1 MLAVVKGMHFD
12 SLYTHGFIRIAAGAP
27 RVAVAGVVA
36 NLQRTIELAQ
46 RAAKLHSVLVVFPEL
61 GLSAYSTGDLALQ
74 HALLDAVESAL
85 AQLLEV
91 SRTLPILLIVG
102 APLRSGGRLYNSA
115 VVICRGALLGV
126 IPKTYLPNYREFYEK
141 RQYFSAA
148 HGCSGDWR
156 APSDAQ
162 AQLWLDELQRNVP

>member
-61 GLSAYSTGDLALQ
+61 GLSAYSTGISLF
-74 HALLDAVESAL
+74 SMRCSM
-85 AQLLEV
+85 QL
-91 SRTLPILLIVG
+91 SQPWH
-102 APLRSGGRLYNSA
+102 N
-115 VVICRGALLGV
+115 
-126 IPKTYLPNYREFYEK
+126 
-141 RQYFSAA
+141 
-148 HGCSGDWR
+148 CSK
-156 APSDAQ
+156 
-162 AQLWLDELQRNVP
+162 

>member
-1 MLAVVKGMHFD
+1 VSAVVKRMHFD
-12 SLYTHGFIRIAAGAP
+12 SLYTHGFVRIAAGAP

-61 GLSAYSTGDLALQ
+61 GLSAYSTEDLALQ
-74 HALLDAVESAL
+74 DALLDAVESAL

-102 APLRSGGRLYNSA
+102 APLRSGGRLYNCA
-115 VVICRGALLGV
+115 LVICRGALLGV

-148 HGCSGDWR
+148 HGCSGDGR